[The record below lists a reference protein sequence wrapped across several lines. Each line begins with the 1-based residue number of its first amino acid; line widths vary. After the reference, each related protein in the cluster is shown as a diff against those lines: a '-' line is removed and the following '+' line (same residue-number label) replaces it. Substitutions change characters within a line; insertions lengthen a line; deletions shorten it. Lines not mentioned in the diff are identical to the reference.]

1 MRNQPITG
9 VRAKDGSRAGQEDSR
24 RRRSGRLVEDRRRRR
39 PNTTM
44 RRGRRAVIV
53 GTAQLDRRGR
63 RRVAERGRFVI
74 LSRTSPNPRGSPGRS
89 VAPKAEEDG
98 EEVTRRKMS
107 PSLNRTSSVTWR
119 ARKEGGGKEDPTLEA
134 VQRGDF
140 LELKA
145 RASSAFDHI

>member
-9 VRAKDGSRAGQEDSR
+9 VRAKGGSRAGQEDSKR
-24 RRRSGRLVEDRRRRR
+24 RRRSGRLVEDRRRRC
-39 PNTTM
+39 PNAKM

-63 RRVAERGRFVI
+63 RRVTGTGDFVI
-74 LSRTSPNPRGSPGRS
+74 LSRASPNPHGSPGSS

-107 PSLNRTSSVTWR
+107 PSLTQQDLVCDLESKKR
-119 ARKEGGGKEDPTLEA
+119 GGNKEDPTLEA
-134 VQRGDF
+134 V
-140 LELKA
+140 
-145 RASSAFDHI
+145 